1 MTSSG
6 SYVSTGAVFGRVLVR
21 QRHRPEVSPS
31 TLPLYRGPLLGLL
44 PIARSPTSSTC
55 DCNDAL
61 DLSASR
67 VCIVPLHYSL
77 WVTRVRRDVLRAAR
91 IPLSRSPRI
100 IITSRPW
107 IPAIHL
113 CHLSGAE
120 HVMGMCTV
128 RWLDLRSP
136 GWPGGQ
142 RMLAGSLMSEGYRP
156 DPYREGPLEDHLQR
170 CTPRARPQGGKINP
184 RQWRSK
190 FLDWYVYASMSK
202 QLKRLIKH
210 DLPSKSA
217 FRSRLP
223 HRPLAGSAVPYAELL
238 GFDYIYRAPAQQ

>member
-1 MTSSG
+1 MRLIKNNCQQSHRRDKVHALSLLPGVVTIPLAYQVVPNGNLQLFFALMTSSG
-6 SYVSTGAVFGRVLVR
+6 SYVSTGAAFGRVLVR

-31 TLPLYRGPLLGLL
+31 TLPLYRGPLLAIGLL

-77 WVTRVRRDVLRAAR
+77 CVTRVRRDVLRAAR

-100 IITSRPW
+100 ITIRCPW

-128 RWLDLRSP
+128 R
-136 GWPGGQ
+136 
-142 RMLAGSLMSEGYRP
+142 
-156 DPYREGPLEDHLQR
+156 
-170 CTPRARPQGGKINP
+170 
-184 RQWRSK
+184 
-190 FLDWYVYASMSK
+190 
-202 QLKRLIKH
+202 
-210 DLPSKSA
+210 
-217 FRSRLP
+217 
-223 HRPLAGSAVPYAELL
+223 
-238 GFDYIYRAPAQQ
+238 